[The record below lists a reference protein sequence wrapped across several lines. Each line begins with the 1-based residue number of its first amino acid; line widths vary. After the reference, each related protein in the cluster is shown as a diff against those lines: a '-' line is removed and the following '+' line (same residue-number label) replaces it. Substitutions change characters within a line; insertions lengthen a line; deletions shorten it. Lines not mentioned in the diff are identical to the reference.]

1 MEIETDSHEAK
12 THSSKEE
19 ANPPPAVNPVNILN
33 VTESESCLFFTLE
46 NVDVS
51 LANAIRRTILSNI
64 ETVVFRTA
72 PHDKNDCVIYVNTTS
87 NPRLSNELIKQ
98 RLSCIP
104 IHLRN
109 VPPEKLAEMRL
120 EVNVENTSGEYRM
133 VTTKDFKVKY
143 KGQYLSEEDRDKIFP
158 PSKIV
163 AQKLEGKKAY
173 IDFVKLRP
181 KIENVPGS
189 HVHLECA
196 FSYGKASEDGS
207 FNVVSTCSYGF
218 TKDETRVEEAYHKK
232 SEELTKKG
240 LSEEEVRFAL
250 KDWLLLDSFRITKPN
265 SFDFVIESLGVYSNR
280 EIVARACVYLIELF
294 LRVDQYCKITFV
306 GPLQKKRPSDVIPPP
321 SSSPPTSSSSSPPPP
336 PPSPSSPP
344 TSSSSS
350 SSSYPPPPP
359 SSSPTSSPSSSPP
372 PPPLTPETSSPTPP
386 PTATT
391 PASTEIPETLLDYE
405 YLINVNEED
414 YTIGKILERFLY
426 KKYFEES
433 GEMTFCGF
441 RKAHPHDAYAT
452 IRVCYQS
459 STQEEEVRM
468 HLKYVAKQARMIL
481 GEIVRE
487 MVPDMTPPATWL

>member
-1 MEIETDSHEAK
+1 MDFLREDNDDEEIHLLQESDSK
-12 THSSKEE
+12 PPSGSSKEPTSLPTTE
-19 ANPPPAVNPVNILN
+19 PVNILN
-33 VTESESCLFFTLE
+33 MTESGSELFFTLE

-51 LANAIRRTILSNI
+51 IANAIRRTILSNI
-64 ETVVFRTA
+64 ETVVFRTT
-72 PHDKNDCVIYVNTTS
+72 PHEKNDCVIYANTTKL
-87 NPRLSNELIKQ
+87 NNEIIKQ

-109 VPPEKLAEMRL
+109 IPPEQLADMRL
-120 EVNVENTSGEYRM
+120 EVHVQNTTSEYSM
-133 VTTKDFKVKY
+133 VTTQHFQVKY
-143 KGQYLSEEDRDKIFP
+143 KGQYLSEEDREKIFP

-163 AQKLEGKKAY
+163 AQKLGGKKAY

-181 KIENVPGS
+181 NIENVPGS
-189 HVHLECA
+189 VIHLECG

-218 TKDETRVEEAYHKK
+218 TKDEARVEQEYHKK
-232 SEELTKKG
+232 SEELTQKG

-294 LRVDQYCKITFV
+294 LRVDKVCKVTYQ
-306 GPLQKKRPSDVIPPP
+306 GPRKSTHPSDVIPPP
-321 SSSPPTSSSSSPPPP
+321 SSRP
-336 PPSPSSPP
+336 
-344 TSSSSS
+344 
-350 SSSYPPPPP
+350 
-359 SSSPTSSPSSSPP
+359 SSPSSGS
-372 PPPLTPETSSPTPP
+372 
-386 PTATT
+386 TATGKT
-391 PASTEIPETLLDYE
+391 DDPSATTTTTTTTDLPETLLDYE
-405 YLINVNEED
+405 YLVYVNEED
-414 YTIGKILERFLY
+414 YTIGKVLERFLY

-441 RKAHPHDAYAT
+441 RKAHPHDT
-452 IRVCYQS
+452 FSIIRVCYQS
-459 STQEEEVRM
+459 PTQEEEVMM